1 MTDSAHRSGS
11 PVVEGPIPGTA
22 ATQFAPYDL
31 SELGYIEEEY
41 FVSGQAQAYASL
53 SEGKGDREWLLSP
66 VDRSEYRTRFV
77 VRRPLDPSRFNGTLI
92 VEWLNVSGGTDVEPD
107 WALMHRHIIREGF
120 AWVGASVQKA
130 GIDGGGL
137 IEGQN
142 HIKVLDP
149 DRYGTLNHP
158 GDAHA
163 YDMFSQIGR
172 IFRDKSKGGPLGPLV
187 AARLIACGHSQSAA
201 FLVTYLNAVDP
212 IAAVYDGYLVHGR
225 GATASN
231 LDGFRPGRPTGENR
245 PTVTPVLI
253 REDVRVP
260 VLTLQSETDVCLLG
274 GGQARQSDSERIRLW
289 EVAGSAH
296 AESYLLVASRADTG
310 ALAPEELAAML
321 DPTAG
326 LARFPTPAPIASGPQ
341 QHYVSH
347 AALASLDRW
356 VRGGTPPPEAARLEC
371 TDDGAGLVLGPNGIA
386 VGGIR
391 TPWVDVPVAT
401 LSGLGQDGGGEGM
414 TFLFGTTKPFSAA
427 DLAKLYPGGLE
438 FYLTRFGDSLDAAV
452 ERGFLLEADA
462 PEIQALAAA
471 SFPTY

>member
-1 MTDSAHRSGS
+1 VTDSPQGPGS
-11 PVVEGPIPGTA
+11 PFVEGPIPGKA

-31 SELGYIEEEY
+31 SELGYLEEEY
-41 FVSGQAQAYASL
+41 FVSGLAQAYASVG
-53 SEGKGDREWLLSP
+53 EGKGDRQWLLSP
-66 VDRSEYRTRFV
+66 VDRSEFRTRFV
-77 VRRPLDPSRFNGTLI
+77 VRRPLDPSRFNGTVI

-120 AWVGASVQKA
+120 AWVGASAQKA

-158 GDAHA
+158 GDAYS

-172 IFRDKSKGGPLGPLV
+172 IFRDSSQGGPLGPLV

-225 GATASN
+225 GATGSN
-231 LDGFRPGRPTGENR
+231 LDGFRTPAGPTGEDR
-245 PTVTPVLI
+245 PAVTPVLI

-260 VLTLQSETDVCLLG
+260 VLTLQSETDVCVLG
-274 GGQARQSDSERIRLW
+274 GGQARQSDSDRIRLW

-296 AESYLLVASRADTG
+296 AETYLLVACRADTG

-326 LARFPTPAPIASGPQ
+326 LANFPTPNPIASGPQ
-341 QHYVSH
+341 QHYVGH
-347 AALASLDRW
+347 AALAGLERW
-356 VRGGTPPPEAARLEC
+356 VRDGTPPPEAARLES
-371 TDDGAGLVLGPNGIA
+371 TDGGASLVLGPNGIA

-401 LSGLGQDGGGEGM
+401 LSGLQEGGGEGM
-414 TFLFGTTKPFSAA
+414 TFLFGTTKPFTAA
-427 DLAKLYPGGLE
+427 DIAELYPGGVAY
-438 FYLTRFGDSLDAAV
+438 YLTQFGESLDAAV
-452 ERGFLLEADA
+452 ERGFLLEADTA
-462 PEIQALAAA
+462 EIRALAAA
-471 SFPTY
+471 SFPS